1 MPDTKDNPK
10 IIIASAGAGKTHKL
24 TETYLEMLE
33 KSYDA
38 GNPHPHRN
46 ILAVTFTNKATDE
59 MKERILEKLFFKAAN
74 GDHNSE
80 KLLKEILH
88 DYSGF
93 NVSTIDRFFQL
104 VMKTFARELGE
115 YGSYDVELDSEG
127 ATIEAIDRMM
137 DSLGDDK
144 DKTLLKWLVDYSRSV
159 IDEGRSWDVRK
170 ELYKFS
176 DLFYKE
182 DFLIKKRGEAG
193 YLYRVDDGSGK
204 DPKTEIKKF
213 LKEINKITTKFENE
227 AKVLAGNIITE
238 YDRVNNYV
246 VKMIVWPRN
255 AFIKLR
261 DGIFKDYFH
270 IINKYY
276 KTEEWC
282 KSLKTNSGL
291 IQVDDYKNNYAPGL
305 REMVDDLKT
314 HFDNHFITYNTAKT
328 IRKNIYLLGLTT
340 DIFKELDKYLKE
352 NHLVLLSSTADIL
365 NRIIDRSDTP
375 FIYERIGNRIDHILL
390 DEFQDTSKLQWQNF
404 EPLIDNN
411 IANSNDNLIVGDV
424 KQSIYRFRGSDSSLL
439 RNLPEIKGVTPED
452 IKENWRSADT
462 IVGFNSK
469 FFYSIATTNDG
480 SIKPEIFEEARNIY
494 EKCYQKMPKKS
505 KNKGN
510 LNRYDAGAVKVRVF
524 EVDKED
530 KKAWMQEALDALAGK
545 EDDIKDLGEIG
556 RLTDDGYE
564 LRDITILVRTNK
576 EGKMVVDK
584 LISKGINVV
593 TEEVLVLGYSRAVLK
608 IVSLLKYRDNPDDQV
623 NQLMLKTLFTENQ
636 ESNIGDLTIKELAE
650 MPLKEGCE
658 AIFTAL
664 FNEDQRDNLK
674 VLSLY
679 ENCEVMLRSIYDEIP
694 DYEIE
699 FVQAFLDE
707 VNRFMSRNGSDK
719 PAFMEW
725 WEESGQNVKINSSSD
740 QNAVRVMTIH
750 KAKGLGFKAVIIPF
764 FNEKTSVK
772 TFPIPPYLWCIPDID
787 ELKNIGLIPV
797 KYTTKDNTGFE
808 KDFETE
814 RKETYIDTLNIAY
827 VAMTRAYFEMVI
839 YTPDETE
846 ESDDSKK
853 PKDSMAQKLI
863 KFLKEESQKKD
874 NGIYIEESQEE
885 DKAREEKES
894 KDEESG
900 RYIKIKDLGNG
911 CYEARAN
918 NGQWRY
924 SDAKKIA
931 TEQQGATQ
939 KVKVLEKSIET
950 TTVKSFRS
958 IPIGDRL
965 EQSLRSRDFFEFEKD
980 PLESP
985 RIKGLVLHD
994 ILSEIRTIDD
1004 LQKAV
1009 NRAVIQG
1016 DLKESERNEAMSFL
1030 SNSIKSV
1037 ADRHWF
1043 DGTYETMNEQEI
1055 LISNGETQRP
1065 DRILMGKD
1073 ETIVIDY
1080 KFGKHDDAKYRK
1092 QVRDYMKNLEQIG
1105 LPGITG
1111 YIWYF
1116 KDNDI
1121 VQVNL
1126 NEKKTLF

>member
-115 YGSYDVELDSEG
+115 YGSYNVELDSKG

-159 IDEGRSWDVRK
+159 IDDGRSWDVRK

-193 YLYRVDDGSGK
+193 YLYRVDDGSGI
-204 DPKTEIKKF
+204 DPKAEIKR
-213 LKEINKITTKFENE
+213 LLQEINRITKKFESE
-227 AKVLAGNIITE
+227 AKVLAGKIIIE
-238 YDRVNNYV
+238 YDRVNGIIA
-246 VKMIVWPRN
+246 KMRVGDKSPRN
-255 AFIKLR
+255 
-261 DGIFKDYFH
+261 GIDKIAKGIIPDSLSKTLQNASTWCLKEDKTIYQQFKDNY
-270 IINKYY
+270 
-276 KTEEWC
+276 
-282 KSLKTNSGL
+282 LKGL
-291 IQVDDYKNNYAPGL
+291 KIKADA
-305 REMVDDLKT
+305 LKT

-352 NHLVLLSSTADIL
+352 NNLVLLSSTADIL

-411 IANSNDNLIVGDV
+411 ISNSNDNLIVGDV

-439 RNLPEIKGVTPED
+439 RDLPFKKKVESQKIE
-452 IKENWRSADT
+452 ENWRSADT

-494 EKCYQKMPKKS
+494 EKCYQKMPNRNI
-505 KNKGN
+505 NKGN

-530 KKAWMQEALDALAGK
+530 KKAWMQDALDALAGK
-545 EDDIKDLGEIG
+545 EDDINDLGEIG
-556 RLTDDGYE
+556 GLTDDGYE

-608 IVSLLKYRDNPDDQV
+608 IVTLLKYRDNPDDQV

-650 MPLKEGCE
+650 MPLKEDCE
-658 AIFTAL
+658 AIFTTL

-674 VLSLY
+674 ALSLY
-679 ENCEVMLRSIYDEIP
+679 ESCEVMLRSIYDEIP

-707 VNRFMSRNGSDK
+707 VNRFMTRNGSDLPEFLK
-719 PAFMEW
+719 W

-772 TFPIPPYLWCIPDID
+772 TFPIPPYLWCIPAID

-846 ESDDSKK
+846 ESDDGKK

-874 NGIYIEESQEE
+874 NGIYIEESQ
-885 DKAREEKES
+885 
-894 KDEESG
+894 DEESG

-939 KVKVLEKSIET
+939 KVKVLENGIET
-950 TTVKSFRS
+950 KPVKSFRS

-965 EQSLRSRDFFEFEKD
+965 EQSFRSRDFFEFEKD

-1016 DLKESERNEAMSFL
+1016 DLKVSEREEAKNFL
-1030 SNSIKSV
+1030 AKRIKSV
-1037 ADRHWF
+1037 AERHWF
-1043 DGTYETMNEQEI
+1043 DGTYDTLNEQEI
-1055 LISNGETQRP
+1055 LIENGDTQRP
-1065 DRILMGKD
+1065 DRILIGKD
-1073 ETIVIDY
+1073 QTIVIDY

-1092 QVRDYMKNLEQIG
+1092 QVRDYMKNLMQIG
-1105 LPGITG
+1105 LPGVTG

-1126 NEKKTLF
+1126 NEE

>member
-1 MPDTKDNPK
+1 MCKTKQNPK

-24 TETYLEMLE
+24 TETYLKMLE
-33 KSYDA
+33 KSYGA

-59 MKERILEKLFFKAAN
+59 MKERILEKLFLKAAK
-74 GDHNSE
+74 GDNDSE

-144 DKTLLKWLVDYSRSV
+144 DKTLLKWLVDYSRNV

-193 YLYRVDDGSGK
+193 SLYRVNDGSGK

-213 LKEINKITTKFENE
+213 LQDISTITTKFEYE
-227 AKVLAGNIITE
+227 AKVLAGKIIIE
-238 YDRVNNYV
+238 YDRVNGIIA
-246 VKMIVWPRN
+246 KMRVGDKSPRN
-255 AFIKLR
+255 
-261 DGIFKDYFH
+261 GIDKIAKGIIPDSLSKTLQNASTWCLKEDKTIYQQFKDNY
-270 IINKYY
+270 
-276 KTEEWC
+276 
-282 KSLKTNSGL
+282 LK
-291 IQVDDYKNNYAPGL
+291 GL
-305 REMVDDLKT
+305 RIKADALKT

-352 NHLVLLSSTADIL
+352 NNLVLLSSTADIL

-439 RNLPEIKGVTPED
+439 RNLPEVKGVTPED

-469 FFYSIATTNDG
+469 FFHSIAEKNDG
-480 SIKPEIFEEARNIY
+480 SMKPEIFEEANKVY
-494 EKCYQKMPKKS
+494 KDCYQKMPNRNI
-505 KNKGN
+505 NKGN

-545 EDDIKDLGEIG
+545 ADDVNDLGEIA

-564 LRDITILVRTNK
+564 LRDITILVRTNN

-584 LISKGINVV
+584 MISKGINVV

-674 VLSLY
+674 ALSLY
-679 ENCEVMLRSIYDEIP
+679 ESCEVMLRSIYDEIP
-694 DYEIE
+694 EYEIE

-707 VNRFMSRNGSDK
+707 VNRFMTRNGSDL
-719 PAFMEW
+719 PAFLEW
-725 WEESGQNVKINSSSD
+725 WEESGQNVKINSSAD

-797 KYTTKDNTGFE
+797 KYTTDQYTGFE

-814 RKETYIDTLNIAY
+814 RKETYIDTMNIAY

-839 YTPDETE
+839 YAPDETE
-846 ESDDSKK
+846 KPKEGKEAK
-853 PKDSMAQKLI
+853 QPKDSMAQKLI

-874 NGIYIEESQEE
+874 NGIYIVE
-885 DKAREEKES
+885 AREKKES
-894 KDEESG
+894 KEEKSG
-900 RYIKIKDLGNG
+900 RYMKIKDHGDG

-918 NGQWRY
+918 NGKWRY
-924 SDAKKIA
+924 RDAKDIA
-931 TEQQGATQ
+931 KKQQQGATE
-939 KVKVLEKSIET
+939 KVKVLENGIET
-950 TTVKSFRS
+950 KPVKSFRS

-965 EQSLRSRDFFEFEKD
+965 EQSFRSRDFFEFEKD

-1016 DLKESERNEAMSFL
+1016 DLKVSEREEAKNFL
-1030 SNSIKSV
+1030 AKRIKSV

-1043 DGTYETMNEQEI
+1043 DGTYDTLNEQEI
-1055 LISNGETQRP
+1055 LIENGETQRP

-1080 KFGKHDDAKYRK
+1080 KFGKHDDSKYHK
-1092 QVRDYMKNLEQIG
+1092 QVRDYMKNLMQMG
-1105 LPGITG
+1105 LPGVTG

-1126 NEKKTLF
+1126 NEEKTLF

>member
-1 MPDTKDNPK
+1 MCKTKQNPE

-24 TETYLEMLE
+24 TETYLEILE
-33 KSYDA
+33 KSY
-38 GNPHPHRN
+38 GKGKPHPHRN

-59 MKERILEKLFFKAAN
+59 MKERILEKLFIKAAN
-74 GDHNSE
+74 GDQNSE

-115 YGSYDVELDSEG
+115 YGSYDVELDSKG
-127 ATIEAIDRMM
+127 ATMEAIDRMM
-137 DSLGDDK
+137 DSLGDDQ

-159 IDEGRSWDVRK
+159 IDEGSSWDVRK

-193 YLYRVDDGSGK
+193 YLYRIDDGSEI
-204 DPKTEIKKF
+204 DPKAEIKRF
-213 LKEINKITTKFENE
+213 LQAINRITTKFESE
-227 AKVLAGNIITE
+227 AKVLAEKIITE
-238 YDRVNNYV
+238 YDRVNSTLPV
-246 VKMIVWPRN
+246 LLSFPRN
-255 AFIKLR
+255 GFVKITQGTYLNSNGELYCK
-261 DGIFKDYFH
+261 
-270 IINKYY
+270 KYNDASS
-276 KTEEWC
+276 WC
-282 KSLKTNSGL
+282 KSLKTKAGL
-291 IQVDDYKNNYAPGL
+291 MKVDDYKNNYAPVL
-305 REMVDDLKT
+305 QEMVNALEDY
-314 HFDNHFITYNTAKT
+314 FDNHFITYNTAT
-328 IRKNIYLLGLTT
+328 IIRKNIYLLGLTT

-352 NHLVLLSSTADIL
+352 NNLVLLSTTADIL

-390 DEFQDTSKLQWQNF
+390 DEFQDTSRLQWQNF

-411 IANSNDNLIVGDV
+411 ISNSNDNLIVGDV

-439 RNLPEIKGVTPED
+439 RDLPNNKNVKPD
-452 IKENWRSADT
+452 IKYENWRSTDT
-462 IVGFNSK
+462 IVRFNSD
-469 FFYSIATTNDG
+469 FFESITKIDPIVKDIYTG
-480 SIKPEIFEEARNIY
+480 CSQVMPEKEYN
-494 EKCYQKMPKKS
+494 Q
-505 KNKGN
+505 GN

-524 EVDKED
+524 EVDEDD

-545 EDDIKDLGEIG
+545 ADDVNDLGEIA

-564 LRDITILVRTNK
+564 LRDITILVRTNN

-584 LISKGINVV
+584 LISKGINVI

-608 IVSLLKYRDNPDDQV
+608 IVTLLKYRDNPDDQV
-623 NQLMLKTLFTENQ
+623 NQLMLKTLFTENT
-636 ESNIGDLTIKELAE
+636 ENNIGDFSTEEVAKL
-650 MPLKEGCE
+650 PLKESCE

-664 FNEDQRDNLK
+664 FNEDQRNDLK
-674 VLSLY
+674 ALSLY
-679 ENCEVMLRSIYDEIP
+679 ESCEVMLRSIYDEIP

-707 VNRFMSRNGSDK
+707 VNRFMSRNGSDR

-772 TFPIPPYLWCIPDID
+772 TFPIPPYLWCVPDID

-797 KYTTKDNTGFE
+797 KYTTDQYTGFE
-808 KDFETE
+808 KDFEKE
-814 RKETYIDTLNIAY
+814 RKETYIDTINIAY

-846 ESDDSKK
+846 KAKEGKDPKQ

-863 KFLKEESQKKD
+863 KFVKEESQSKGD
-874 NGIYIEESQEE
+874 GIYIAESQKEDEAREKKESQEE
-885 DKAREEKES
+885 EIV
-894 KDEESG
+894 
-900 RYIKIKDLGNG
+900 RYIKIKDFGDG

-918 NGQWRY
+918 NGNWRY
-924 SDAKKIA
+924 SDAKDIA
-931 TEQQGATQ
+931 KKQQQGATE
-939 KVKVLEKSIET
+939 KVKVLENGIET
-950 TTVKSFRS
+950 KTVKSFRS

-965 EQSLRSRDFFEFEKD
+965 EQSFRSRDFFEFEKD

-994 ILSEIRTIDD
+994 ILSEINTIDD
-1004 LQKAV
+1004 LDDAV

-1016 DLKESERNEAMSFL
+1016 DLKASEQEEAKRFLAKNIESIAE
-1030 SNSIKSV
+1030 
-1037 ADRHWF
+1037 RHWF
-1043 DGTYETMNEQEI
+1043 DGTYEVLNEQEI
-1055 LISNGETQRP
+1055 LIKNEETQRP
-1065 DRILMGKD
+1065 DRILIGEN

-1092 QVRDYMKNLEQIG
+1092 QVGDYMKNLGQIG

-1126 NEKKTLF
+1126 NEEKKLS

>member
-1 MPDTKDNPK
+1 MSDTKYNPE

-33 KSYDA
+33 KSFEA
-38 GNPHPHRN
+38 GKPHPHRN

-59 MKERILEKLFFKAAN
+59 MKERILEKLFIRAAN
-74 GDHNSE
+74 GDHNTE

-144 DKTLLKWLVDYSRSV
+144 DTTLLKWLVDYSRSV

-193 YLYRVDDGSGK
+193 YLYRVDDGSGI

-213 LKEINKITTKFENE
+213 LQEINRITTKFESE
-227 AKVLAGNIITE
+227 AKVLAGNIIKE
-238 YDRVNNYV
+238 YDRVNGINN
-246 VKMIVWPRN
+246 KMKVDDRSPRN
-255 AFIKLR
+255 
-261 DGIFKDYFH
+261 GIDKIAKG
-270 IINKYY
+270 IIPDSISKTLQDAGKWCYAGTNKQEKEIYQYY
-276 KTEEWC
+276 KDTY
-282 KSLKTNSGL
+282 L
-291 IQVDDYKNNYAPGL
+291 
-305 REMVDDLKT
+305 DDLQKLSDNLKSY
-314 HFDNHFITYNTAKT
+314 FDNHFITYNTAKT

-352 NHLVLLSSTADIL
+352 NNLVLLSSTADIL

-390 DEFQDTSKLQWQNF
+390 DEFQDTSRLQWQNF

-439 RNLPEIKGVTPED
+439 RDLPKNKNVTPEIKY
-452 IKENWRSADT
+452 ENWRSADT
-462 IVGFNSK
+462 IVRFNSD
-469 FFYSIATTNDG
+469 FFETITTNDP
-480 SIKPEIFEEARNIY
+480 IVKDIY
-494 EKCYQKMPKKS
+494 TGCSQVMPSKS
-505 KNKGN
+505 KNQGN

-524 EVDKED
+524 EIDEKD
-530 KKAWMQEALDALAGK
+530 KKAWMQDALDALAGK
-545 EDDIKDLGEIG
+545 ADDIKDLGEIG

-564 LRDITILVRTNK
+564 LRDITILVRTNN

-593 TEEVLVLGYSRAVLK
+593 TEEVLVLGYSRAVFQV
-608 IVSLLKYRDNPDDQV
+608 VSLLKYRDNPDDQV
-623 NQLMLKTLFTENQ
+623 NQLMLKTLFTEKQ
-636 ESNIGDLTIKELAE
+636 ESNIGDLTGKELAE

-674 VLSLY
+674 ALSLY
-679 ENCEVMLRSIYDEIP
+679 ESCEVMLRSIYDEIP
-694 DYEIE
+694 DYEVE

-707 VNRFMSRNGSDK
+707 VNRFMTRNGSDF
-719 PAFMEW
+719 PAFLEW

-772 TFPIPPYLWCIPDID
+772 SGIYAPYLWCIPDID

-797 KYTTKDNTGFE
+797 KYTTKENTGFE

-839 YTPDETE
+839 YAPDE
-846 ESDDSKK
+846 SKD
-853 PKDSMAQKLI
+853 DSMASKLSSFV
-863 KFLKEESQKKD
+863 KARGKD
-874 NGIYIEESQEE
+874 GKIEEYE
-885 DKAREEKES
+885 
-894 KDEESG
+894 
-900 RYIKIKDLGNG
+900 NG
-911 CYEARAN
+911 YLFEARAN

-924 SDAKKIA
+924 RDAKDMAKK
-931 TEQQGATQ
+931 QQQRATQ
-939 KVKVLEKSIET
+939 KVEVLENGIET
-950 TTVKSFRS
+950 KTVKSFRS

-965 EQSLRSRDFFEFEKD
+965 EQSFRSRDFFEFEKD

-994 ILSEIRTIDD
+994 ILSEINTIDD
-1004 LQKAV
+1004 LDDAV

-1016 DLKESERNEAMSFL
+1016 DLKASEQEEAKRFLAKNIESIAE
-1030 SNSIKSV
+1030 
-1037 ADRHWF
+1037 RHWF
-1043 DGTYETMNEQEI
+1043 DGTYEVLNEQEI
-1055 LISNGETQRP
+1055 LIKNEETQRP
-1065 DRILMGKD
+1065 DRILIGEN

-1092 QVRDYMKNLEQIG
+1092 QVRDYMKNLRQIG

-1121 VQVNL
+1121 VHVNL
-1126 NEKKTLF
+1126 NNEEKTLF

>member
-1 MPDTKDNPK
+1 MCKTKQNPE

-24 TETYLEMLE
+24 TETYLKMLE

-59 MKERILEKLFFKAAN
+59 MKERILEKLFIKAAK
-74 GDHNSE
+74 GDHNAE

-115 YGSYDVELDSEG
+115 YGSYDVELDSES

-144 DKTLLKWLVDYSRSV
+144 DTTLLKWLVDYSRNV

-193 YLYRVDDGSGK
+193 YLYRVDDGSGI
-204 DPKTEIKKF
+204 DPKAEIKKS
-213 LKEINKITTKFENE
+213 LKEINTITTKFESE
-227 AKVLAGNIITE
+227 AKVLAENIIIE
-238 YDRVNNYV
+238 YDRVNGIIG
-246 VKMIVWPRN
+246 KMRVDDRSARN
-255 AFIKLR
+255 GFEK
-261 DGIFKDYFH
+261 
-270 IINKYY
+270 IINGIYENSGGKLYCDSFHYASKWCYAGKNKQEKEIYQYY
-276 KTEEWC
+276 KDTY
-282 KSLKTNSGL
+282 L
-291 IQVDDYKNNYAPGL
+291 DDLQKL
-305 REMVDDLKT
+305 SDDLKSY
-314 HFDNHFITYNTAKT
+314 FDNHFITYNTAKT

-340 DIFKELDKYLKE
+340 DIFKELDKYLNE
-352 NHLVLLSSTADIL
+352 NNLVLLSSTADIL

-411 IANSNDNLIVGDV
+411 ISNSNDNLIVGDV

-439 RNLPEIKGVTPED
+439 RNLPKNKKVTPE
-452 IKENWRSADT
+452 IKYENWRSADT
-462 IVGFNSK
+462 IVRFNSD
-469 FFYSIATTNDG
+469 FFETITKNDP
-480 SIKPEIFEEARNIY
+480 IVKDIY
-494 EKCYQKMPKKS
+494 TGCSQVMPSKS
-505 KNKGN
+505 KNQGN

-524 EVDKED
+524 EVDEED

-545 EDDIKDLGEIG
+545 ADDVNDLGEIA

-564 LRDITILVRTNK
+564 LRDITILVRTNN

-608 IVSLLKYRDNPDDQV
+608 IVTLLKYRDNPDDQV

-664 FNEDQRDNLK
+664 FNEDQRNDLK
-674 VLSLY
+674 ALSLY
-679 ENCEVMLRSIYDEIP
+679 ESCEVMLRSIYDEIP
-694 DYEIE
+694 EYEIE

-707 VNRFMSRNGSDK
+707 VNRFMTRNGSDL
-719 PAFMEW
+719 PAFLEW

-772 TFPIPPYLWCIPDID
+772 SGTFAPYLWCIPDID

-797 KYTTKDNTGFE
+797 KYTTKENTGFE

-846 ESDDSKK
+846 KPEEGKEAK
-853 PKDSMAQKLI
+853 QPKDSMAQKLI
-863 KFLKEESQKKD
+863 KFLKEESQNED
-874 NGIYIEESQEE
+874 NGIYIVEAQEKKESQEE
-885 DKAREEKES
+885 EI
-894 KDEESG
+894 G
-900 RYIKIKDLGNG
+900 RFIKIKDLGNG

-924 SDAKKIA
+924 RDAKDIA
-931 TEQQGATQ
+931 KKQQQGAT
-939 KVKVLEKSIET
+939 KKTEVLENGIET
-950 TTVKSFRS
+950 KTVKSFRS
-958 IPIGDRL
+958 ISIGDRL
-965 EQSLRSRDFFEFEKD
+965 EQSFRSRDFFEFEKD
-980 PLESP
+980 PLETP
-985 RIKGLVLHD
+985 RIKGIVLHD
-994 ILSEIRTIDD
+994 ILSEIRTIED
-1004 LQKAV
+1004 LQAAV
-1009 NRAVIQG
+1009 ERAVIQG
-1016 DLKESERNEAMSFL
+1016 DLKKSESVDAKDFL
-1030 SNSIKSV
+1030 YRRLQSV
-1037 ADRHWF
+1037 AEKHWF
-1043 DGTYETMNEQEI
+1043 DGTYYTLNEQEI
-1055 LISNGETQRP
+1055 LVKNGDTLRP
-1065 DRILMGKD
+1065 DRILTGD
-1073 ETIVIDY
+1073 GRTLVIDY
-1080 KFGKHDDAKYRK
+1080 KFGERDKKYLK
-1092 QVRDYMKNLEQIG
+1092 QVRGYMEKLTQMG
-1105 LPGITG
+1105 LTEVSG
-1111 YIWYF
+1111 YIWYL
-1116 KDNDI
+1116 KENE
-1121 VQVNL
+1121 VEQVL
-1126 NEKKTLF
+1126 L

>member
-59 MKERILEKLFFKAAN
+59 MKERILEKLYIKAAK
-74 GDHNSE
+74 GDKDSE

-159 IDEGRSWDVRK
+159 IDDGRSWDVRK

-193 YLYRVDDGSGK
+193 YLYRVDDGSGI
-204 DPKTEIKKF
+204 DPKAEIKKF
-213 LKEINKITTKFENE
+213 LKEINIITTKFESE
-227 AKVLAGNIITE
+227 AKVLAEKIIIE
-238 YDRVNNYV
+238 YDRVNGIIA
-246 VKMIVWPRN
+246 KMRVGDKSPRN
-255 AFIKLR
+255 
-261 DGIFKDYFH
+261 GIDKIAKGIIPDSLSKTLQNASTWCLKEDKTIYQQFKDNY
-270 IINKYY
+270 
-276 KTEEWC
+276 
-282 KSLKTNSGL
+282 LKGL
-291 IQVDDYKNNYAPGL
+291 NIKADA
-305 REMVDDLKT
+305 LKT
-314 HFDNHFITYNTAKT
+314 HFDNHFITYNTAIT

-352 NHLVLLSSTADIL
+352 NNLVLLSTTADIL

-404 EPLIDNN
+404 EPLINNN

-439 RNLPEIKGVTPED
+439 RNLPKNKKVTPE
-452 IKENWRSADT
+452 IKYENWRSADT
-462 IVGFNSK
+462 IVRFNSD
-469 FFYSIATTNDG
+469 FFESITKNDPIVKDIYTG
-480 SIKPEIFEEARNIY
+480 CSQVMPEKEYN
-494 EKCYQKMPKKS
+494 Q
-505 KNKGN
+505 GN

-524 EVDKED
+524 EVDEED

-608 IVSLLKYRDNPDDQV
+608 IVTHLKYRDNPDDQV

-636 ESNIGDLTIKELAE
+636 ESNIGDLTGKELAE

-674 VLSLY
+674 ALSLY
-679 ENCEVMLRSIYDEIP
+679 ESCEVMLRSIYDEIP

-707 VNRFMSRNGSDK
+707 VNRFMTRNGSDLPEFLK
-719 PAFMEW
+719 W

-814 RKETYIDTLNIAY
+814 RKETYIDTMNIAY

-839 YTPDETE
+839 YTPDE
-846 ESDDSKK
+846 SKD
-853 PKDSMAQKLI
+853 DSMATRLSS
-863 KFLKEESQKKD
+863 FVKERGKD
-874 NGIYIEESQEE
+874 GKIVECENGY
-885 DKAREEKES
+885 
-894 KDEESG
+894 
-900 RYIKIKDLGNG
+900 LF
-911 CYEARAN
+911 EARAN

-931 TEQQGATQ
+931 REQQGATE
-939 KVKVLEKSIET
+939 KVKVLENGIET
-950 TTVKSFRS
+950 KPVKSFRS

-965 EQSLRSRDFFEFEKD
+965 EQSFRSRDFFEFEKD

-1016 DLKESERNEAMSFL
+1016 DLKVSEREEAKNFL
-1030 SNSIKSV
+1030 AKRIKSV
-1037 ADRHWF
+1037 AERHWF
-1043 DGTYETMNEQEI
+1043 DGTYDTLNEQEI
-1055 LISNGETQRP
+1055 LIENGETQRP

-1105 LPGITG
+1105 LPGVTG

-1126 NEKKTLF
+1126 DEE

>member
-59 MKERILEKLFFKAAN
+59 MKERILEKLYIKAAK
-74 GDHNSE
+74 GDKDSE

-159 IDEGRSWDVRK
+159 IDDGRSWDVRK

-193 YLYRVDDGSGK
+193 YLYRVDDGSGI
-204 DPKTEIKKF
+204 DPKAEIKKF
-213 LKEINKITTKFENE
+213 LKEINIITTKFESE
-227 AKVLAGNIITE
+227 AKVLAEKIIIE
-238 YDRVNNYV
+238 YDRVNGIIA
-246 VKMIVWPRN
+246 KMRVGDKSPRN
-255 AFIKLR
+255 
-261 DGIFKDYFH
+261 GIDKIAKGIIPDSLSKTLQNASTWCLKEDKTIYQQFKDNY
-270 IINKYY
+270 
-276 KTEEWC
+276 
-282 KSLKTNSGL
+282 LKGL
-291 IQVDDYKNNYAPGL
+291 NIKADA
-305 REMVDDLKT
+305 LKT
-314 HFDNHFITYNTAKT
+314 HFDNHFITYNTAIT

-352 NHLVLLSSTADIL
+352 NNLVLLSTTADIL

-404 EPLIDNN
+404 EPLINNN

-439 RNLPEIKGVTPED
+439 RNLPKNKKVTPE
-452 IKENWRSADT
+452 IKYENWRSADT
-462 IVGFNSK
+462 IVRFNSD
-469 FFYSIATTNDG
+469 FFESITKNDPIVKDIYTG
-480 SIKPEIFEEARNIY
+480 CSQVMPEKEYN
-494 EKCYQKMPKKS
+494 Q
-505 KNKGN
+505 GN

-524 EVDKED
+524 EVDEED

-608 IVSLLKYRDNPDDQV
+608 IVTLLKYRDNPDDQV

-636 ESNIGDLTIKELAE
+636 ESNIGDLTGKELAE

-674 VLSLY
+674 ALSLY
-679 ENCEVMLRSIYDEIP
+679 ESCEVMLRSIYDEIP

-707 VNRFMSRNGSDK
+707 VNRFMTRNGSDLPEFLK
-719 PAFMEW
+719 W

-814 RKETYIDTLNIAY
+814 RKETYIDTMNIAY

-839 YTPDETE
+839 YTPY
-846 ESDDSKK
+846 ESKD
-853 PKDSMAQKLI
+853 DSMATRLSS
-863 KFLKEESQKKD
+863 FVKERGKD
-874 NGIYIEESQEE
+874 GKIVECENGY
-885 DKAREEKES
+885 
-894 KDEESG
+894 
-900 RYIKIKDLGNG
+900 LF
-911 CYEARAN
+911 EARAN

-931 TEQQGATQ
+931 REQQGATE
-939 KVKVLEKSIET
+939 KVKVLENGIET
-950 TTVKSFRS
+950 KPVKSFRS

-965 EQSLRSRDFFEFEKD
+965 EQSFRSRDFFEFEKD

-1004 LQKAV
+1004 LDDAV
-1009 NRAVIQG
+1009 NRAVIHG
-1016 DLKESERNEAMSFL
+1016 DLKASECEDAKNFL
-1030 SNSIKSV
+1030 AKRIKSV
-1037 ADRHWF
+1037 AERHWF
-1043 DGTYETMNEQEI
+1043 DGTYDTLNEQEI
-1055 LISNGETQRP
+1055 LIKNGDTQRP

-1080 KFGKHDDAKYRK
+1080 KFGKHDDAKYRE
-1092 QVRDYMKNLEQIG
+1092 QVRDYMKNLMQMG
-1105 LPGITG
+1105 LPGVTG

-1126 NEKKTLF
+1126 NEEKTLF

>member
-1 MPDTKDNPK
+1 MCKTKQNPK

-24 TETYLEMLE
+24 TETYLKMLE
-33 KSYDA
+33 KSYGA

-59 MKERILEKLFFKAAN
+59 MKERILEKLFLKAAK
-74 GDHNSE
+74 GDNDSE

-137 DSLGDDK
+137 DSLGDDQ

-170 ELYKFS
+170 ELYRFS

-193 YLYRVDDGSGK
+193 SLYRVDDGSGK

-213 LKEINKITTKFENE
+213 LQDISTITTKFENE
-227 AKVLAGNIITE
+227 AKVLAEDIITE
-238 YDRVNNYV
+238 YDRVNGIIA
-246 VKMIVWPRN
+246 KMRVDDRSARN
-255 AFIKLR
+255 GFEKIIHGIYENSGGKLYC
-261 DGIFKDYFH
+261 DSFH
-270 IINKYY
+270 NASKWCYAGTNKQEKEIYQYY
-276 KTEEWC
+276 KDTY
-282 KSLKTNSGL
+282 L
-291 IQVDDYKNNYAPGL
+291 
-305 REMVDDLKT
+305 DDLQKLSDNLKSY
-314 HFDNHFITYNTAKT
+314 FDNHFITYNTAKT

-352 NHLVLLSSTADIL
+352 NNLVLLSSTADIL

-439 RNLPEIKGVTPED
+439 RNLPEVKGVTPED
-452 IKENWRSADT
+452 IKDNWRSADT

-469 FFYSIATTNDG
+469 FFHSIAEKNDG
-480 SIKPEIFEEARNIY
+480 SMKPEIFEEANKVY
-494 EKCYQKMPKKS
+494 KDCYQKMPNRNI
-505 KNKGN
+505 NKGN

-545 EDDIKDLGEIG
+545 ADDVNDLGEIA

-564 LRDITILVRTNK
+564 LRDITILVRTNN

-584 LISKGINVV
+584 MISKGINVV

-674 VLSLY
+674 ALSLY
-679 ENCEVMLRSIYDEIP
+679 ESCEVMLRSIYYEIP
-694 DYEIE
+694 EYEIE
-699 FVQAFLDE
+699 FVQAFLGE
-707 VNRFMSRNGSDK
+707 VNRFMTRNGSDL
-719 PAFMEW
+719 PAFLEW
-725 WEESGQNVKINSSSD
+725 WEESGQNVKINSSAD

-764 FNEKTSVK
+764 FKEKTTVK
-772 TFPIPPYLWCIPDID
+772 TGLFAPYLWCIPK
-787 ELKNIGLIPV
+787 EKKLKEIGLVPV
-797 KYTTKDNTGFE
+797 RYTTKGYTDFDEEFE
-808 KDFETE
+808 KEK
-814 RKETYIDTLNIAY
+814 KETHIDTLNIAY

-839 YTPDETE
+839 YSPDLSE
-846 ESDDSKK
+846 EEN
-853 PKDSMAQKLI
+853 MAYKLSSFVR
-863 KFLKEESQKKD
+863 KQ
-874 NGIYIEESQEE
+874 
-885 DKAREEKES
+885 A
-894 KDEESG
+894 ESG
-900 RYIKIKDLGNG
+900 KMKECSDG
-911 CYEARAN
+911 CFELRAN
-918 NGQWRY
+918 NGNWRY
-924 SDAKKIA
+924 YKALEIASEQEKGRQEKIEVIGKGI
-931 TEQQGATQ
+931 TPH
-939 KVKVLEKSIET
+939 K
-950 TTVKSFRS
+950 VKSFRS

-965 EQSLRSRDFFEFEKD
+965 EQSFRSRDFFEFEKD

-1016 DLKESERNEAMSFL
+1016 DLKVSEREEAKNFL
-1030 SNSIKSV
+1030 AKRIKSV

-1043 DGTYETMNEQEI
+1043 DGTYDTLNEQEI
-1055 LISNGETQRP
+1055 LIKNGETQRP
-1065 DRILMGKD
+1065 DRILIGEN

-1092 QVRDYMKNLEQIG
+1092 QVCDYMKNLEQIG
-1105 LPGITG
+1105 LPGVTG

-1126 NEKKTLF
+1126 NEEKTLF

>member
-59 MKERILEKLFFKAAN
+59 MKERILEKLYIKAAK
-74 GDHNSE
+74 GDKDSE

-159 IDEGRSWDVRK
+159 IDDGRSWDVRK

-193 YLYRVDDGSGK
+193 YLYRVDDGSGI
-204 DPKTEIKKF
+204 DPKAEIKKF
-213 LKEINKITTKFENE
+213 LKEINIITTKFESE
-227 AKVLAGNIITE
+227 AKVLAEKIIIE
-238 YDRVNNYV
+238 YDRVNGIIA
-246 VKMIVWPRN
+246 KMRVGDKSPRN
-255 AFIKLR
+255 
-261 DGIFKDYFH
+261 GIDKIAKGIIPDSLSKTLQNASTWCLKEDKTIYQQFKDNY
-270 IINKYY
+270 
-276 KTEEWC
+276 
-282 KSLKTNSGL
+282 LKGL
-291 IQVDDYKNNYAPGL
+291 NIKADA
-305 REMVDDLKT
+305 LKT
-314 HFDNHFITYNTAKT
+314 HFDNHFITYNTAIT

-352 NHLVLLSSTADIL
+352 NNLVLLSTTADIL

-404 EPLIDNN
+404 EPLINNN

-439 RNLPEIKGVTPED
+439 RNLPKNKKVTPE
-452 IKENWRSADT
+452 IKYENWRSADT
-462 IVGFNSK
+462 IVRFNSD
-469 FFYSIATTNDG
+469 FFESITKNDPIVKDIYTG
-480 SIKPEIFEEARNIY
+480 CSQVMPEKEYN
-494 EKCYQKMPKKS
+494 Q
-505 KNKGN
+505 GN

-524 EVDKED
+524 EVDEED

-608 IVSLLKYRDNPDDQV
+608 IVTLLKYRDNPDDQV

-636 ESNIGDLTIKELAE
+636 ESNIGDLTGKELAE

-674 VLSLY
+674 ALSLY
-679 ENCEVMLRSIYDEIP
+679 ESCEVMLRSIYDEIP

-707 VNRFMSRNGSDK
+707 VNRFMTRNGSDLPEFLK
-719 PAFMEW
+719 W

-814 RKETYIDTLNIAY
+814 RKETYIDTMNIAY

-839 YTPDETE
+839 YTPDE
-846 ESDDSKK
+846 SKD
-853 PKDSMAQKLI
+853 DSMATRLSS
-863 KFLKEESQKKD
+863 FVKERGKD
-874 NGIYIEESQEE
+874 GKIVECENGY
-885 DKAREEKES
+885 
-894 KDEESG
+894 
-900 RYIKIKDLGNG
+900 LF
-911 CYEARAN
+911 EARAN

-931 TEQQGATQ
+931 REQQGATE
-939 KVKVLEKSIET
+939 KVKVLENGIET
-950 TTVKSFRS
+950 KPVKSFRS

-965 EQSLRSRDFFEFEKD
+965 EQSFRSRDFFEFEKD

-1016 DLKESERNEAMSFL
+1016 DLKVSEREEAKNFL
-1030 SNSIKSV
+1030 AKRIKSV
-1037 ADRHWF
+1037 AERHWF
-1043 DGTYETMNEQEI
+1043 DGTYDTLNEQEI
-1055 LISNGETQRP
+1055 LIENGETQRP

-1105 LPGITG
+1105 LPGVTG

-1126 NEKKTLF
+1126 DEE

>member
-1 MPDTKDNPK
+1 MSDTKYNLE

-24 TETYLEMLE
+24 TETYMEMLE
-33 KSYDA
+33 KSY
-38 GNPHPHRN
+38 GKGKPHPHRN

-59 MKERILEKLFFKAAN
+59 MKERILEKLFIKAAN
-74 GDHNSE
+74 GDQNSE

-115 YGSYDVELDSEG
+115 YGSYNVELDSKG

-144 DKTLLKWLVDYSRSV
+144 DTTLLKWLVDYSRSV

-193 YLYRVDDGSGK
+193 SLYRVDDGSGK
-204 DPKTEIKKF
+204 EPKTEIKKF
-213 LKEINKITTKFENE
+213 LKEINIITTKFESE
-227 AKVLAGNIITE
+227 AKVLAEKIITE
-238 YDRVNNYV
+238 YDRVNSIID
-246 VKMIVWPRN
+246 KMRVDDRSARNGFENIVN
-255 AFIKLR
+255 GKFKNTSGKLYS
-261 DGIFKDYFH
+261 DSFH
-270 IINKYY
+270 DASKWCYAGKNKQEKEIYQYY
-276 KTEEWC
+276 KDTY
-282 KSLKTNSGL
+282 L
-291 IQVDDYKNNYAPGL
+291 DDLQKL
-305 REMVDDLKT
+305 SDDLKSY
-314 HFDNHFITYNTAKT
+314 FDNNYVTYNTALI
-328 IRKNIYLLGLTT
+328 IRRQIYLLGLTT

-352 NHLVLLSSTADIL
+352 NNLVLLSSTADIL

-411 IANSNDNLIVGDV
+411 ISNSNDNLIVGDV

-439 RNLPEIKGVTPED
+439 RDLPNNKNVKPD
-452 IKENWRSADT
+452 IKYENWRSADT
-462 IVGFNSK
+462 IVQFNSD
-469 FFYSIATTNDG
+469 FFESITKNDPIVKDIYTG
-480 SIKPEIFEEARNIY
+480 CSQVMPDKEIN
-494 EKCYQKMPKKS
+494 QS
-505 KNKGN
+505 N
-510 LNRYDAGAVKVRVF
+510 LNRYEAGAVKIKVF
-524 EVDKED
+524 EVDEDD

-545 EDDIKDLGEIG
+545 ADDVNDLGEIA

-564 LRDITILVRTNK
+564 LRDITILVRTNN

-608 IVSLLKYRDNPDDQV
+608 IVTLLKYWENPDDQV

-636 ESNIGDLTIKELAE
+636 DRNIGDLTSKDVAK

-664 FNEDQRDNLK
+664 FDKDQRDNLK
-674 VLSLY
+674 TLSLY
-679 ENCEVMLRSIYDEIP
+679 ESCEVMLRSIYDEIP

-707 VNRFMSRNGSDK
+707 VNSFMAHNGSDR
-719 PAFMEW
+719 PAFLEW

-772 TFPIPPYLWCIPDID
+772 SGTFAPYLWCVPDID
-787 ELKNIGLIPV
+787 ELNNIGLIPV
-797 KYTTKDNTGFE
+797 KYTTDQYTGFE
-808 KDFETE
+808 KDFEKE
-814 RKETYIDTLNIAY
+814 RKETYIDTMNIAY

-839 YTPDETE
+839 YTSDETE
-846 ESDDSKK
+846 KAKEGKDPKQ

-863 KFLKEESQKKD
+863 KFVKDESQSKGD
-874 NGIYIEESQEE
+874 GIYIAESQEE
-885 DKAREEKES
+885 DEAREKKES
-894 KDEESG
+894 QEEEIV
-900 RYIKIKDLGNG
+900 RYIKIKDFGDG

-918 NGQWRY
+918 NGNWRY

-931 TEQQGATQ
+931 REQQGATQ
-939 KVKVLEKSIET
+939 KVKVLENGIGTKP
-950 TTVKSFRS
+950 VKSFRS

-965 EQSLRSRDFFEFEKD
+965 EQSFRSRDFFEFEKD

-994 ILSEIRTIDD
+994 ILSEINTIDD
-1004 LQKAV
+1004 LDDAV

-1016 DLKESERNEAMSFL
+1016 DLKASEQEEAKRFLAKSIESIAE
-1030 SNSIKSV
+1030 
-1037 ADRHWF
+1037 RHWF
-1043 DGTYETMNEQEI
+1043 DGTYEVLNEQEI
-1055 LISNGETQRP
+1055 LIKNEETQRP
-1065 DRILMGKD
+1065 DRILIGEN

-1092 QVRDYMKNLEQIG
+1092 QVGDYMKNLGQIG

-1121 VQVNL
+1121 VKVNL
-1126 NEKKTLF
+1126 NEEKTLF

>member
-1 MPDTKDNPK
+1 MSDTKANPE

-33 KSYDA
+33 NSYDA
-38 GNPHPHRN
+38 GKPHPHRN

-93 NVSTIDRFFQL
+93 NVSTIDRFFQF

-144 DKTLLKWLVDYSRSV
+144 DTTLLKWLVDYSRSI
-159 IDEGRSWDVRK
+159 IDDGRSWDVRK

-193 YLYRVDDGSGK
+193 YLYRLDDGSGI
-204 DPKTEIKKF
+204 DPKTEIKR
-213 LKEINKITTKFENE
+213 LLQEINRITTKFESE
-227 AKVLAGNIITE
+227 AKVLAGVIIAE
-238 YDRVNNYV
+238 YDRANDSVIEMKSNPRKGFVNIQNGKHTNSSDELY
-246 VKMIVWPRN
+246 
-255 AFIKLR
+255 IKVY
-261 DGIFKDYFH
+261 D
-270 IINKYY
+270 NS
-276 KTEEWC
+276 EEWC
-282 KSLKTNSGL
+282 KSLKTKTGL
-291 IQVDDYKNNYAPGL
+291 LKVDDYKSNYAPDL
-305 REMVDDLKT
+305 QTKVNELEKHYDD
-314 HFDNHFITYNTAKT
+314 NYITYNTAVT

-390 DEFQDTSKLQWQNF
+390 DEFQDTSRLQWQNF

-439 RNLPEIKGVTPED
+439 RDLPKNKNVTPEIKY
-452 IKENWRSADT
+452 ENWRSADT
-462 IVGFNSK
+462 IVRFNSD
-469 FFYSIATTNDG
+469 FFETITKNDP
-480 SIKPEIFEEARNIY
+480 IVKDIY
-494 EKCYQKMPKKS
+494 TGCSQVMPSKS
-505 KNKGN
+505 KNQGN

-545 EDDIKDLGEIG
+545 EDDIKDLGEIA
-556 RLTDDGYE
+556 RLTYDGYE
-564 LRDITILVRTNK
+564 LRDITILVRTNN

-584 LISKGINVV
+584 LISKGINIV

-608 IVSLLKYRDNPDDQV
+608 IVTLLKYRDNPDDQV

-636 ESNIGDLTIKELAE
+636 ESNISDLTGKELAE

-674 VLSLY
+674 ALSLY
-679 ENCEVMLRSIYDEIP
+679 ESCEVMLRSIYDEIP
-694 DYEIE
+694 EYEIE

-707 VNRFMSRNGSDK
+707 VNRFMTRNGSDL
-719 PAFMEW
+719 PAFLEW

-797 KYTTKDNTGFE
+797 KYTTKENTGFE

-846 ESDDSKK
+846 KK
-853 PKDSMAQKLI
+853 KEGQDQKQPKDSMAQKLI
-863 KFLKEESQKKD
+863 KFLKEESQNGD
-874 NGIYIEESQEE
+874 NGIYIVEAREKEESLEE
-885 DKAREEKES
+885 GEAREKKES
-894 KDEESG
+894 QKEESG
-900 RYIKIKDLGNG
+900 RYIKIKDLGDG

-924 SDAKKIA
+924 SDAKQIA
-931 TEQQGATQ
+931 KEQQPGAT
-939 KVKVLEKSIET
+939 KKTEVLEEGIET

-958 IPIGDRL
+958 IPIGERL

-985 RIKGLVLHD
+985 RIKGIVLHD
-994 ILSEIRTIDD
+994 ILSEICTIDD
-1004 LQKAV
+1004 LQAAV
-1009 NRAVIQG
+1009 ERAVIQG
-1016 DLKESERNEAMSFL
+1016 DLKKSESGDAKDFL
-1030 SNSIKSV
+1030 YRRLQSV
-1037 ADRHWF
+1037 AERHWF
-1043 DGTYETMNEQEI
+1043 DGTYDTLNEQEI
-1055 LISNGETQRP
+1055 LVKNGDTLRP
-1065 DRILMGKD
+1065 DRILTGDGRTM
-1073 ETIVIDY
+1073 VIDY
-1080 KFGKHDDAKYRK
+1080 KFGERDNKYLK
-1092 QVRDYMKNLEQIG
+1092 QVRGYMEKLTQMG
-1105 LPGITG
+1105 LTEVSG
-1111 YIWYF
+1111 YIWYL
-1116 KDNDI
+1116 KDNE
-1121 VQVNL
+1121 VEQVL
-1126 NEKKTLF
+1126 L

>member
-59 MKERILEKLFFKAAN
+59 MKERILEKLYIKAAK
-74 GDHNSE
+74 GDKDSE

-159 IDEGRSWDVRK
+159 IDDGRSWDVRK

-193 YLYRVDDGSGK
+193 YLYRVDDGSGI
-204 DPKTEIKKF
+204 DPKAEIKKF
-213 LKEINKITTKFENE
+213 LKEINIITTKFESE
-227 AKVLAGNIITE
+227 AKVLAEKIIIE
-238 YDRVNNYV
+238 YDRVNGIIA
-246 VKMIVWPRN
+246 KMRVGDKSPRN
-255 AFIKLR
+255 
-261 DGIFKDYFH
+261 GIDKIAKGIIPDSLSKTLQNASTWCLKEDKTIYQQFKDNY
-270 IINKYY
+270 
-276 KTEEWC
+276 
-282 KSLKTNSGL
+282 LKGL
-291 IQVDDYKNNYAPGL
+291 NIKADA
-305 REMVDDLKT
+305 LKT
-314 HFDNHFITYNTAKT
+314 HFDNHFITYNTAIT

-352 NHLVLLSSTADIL
+352 NNLVLLSTTADIL

-404 EPLIDNN
+404 EPLINNN

-439 RNLPEIKGVTPED
+439 RNLPKNKKVTPE
-452 IKENWRSADT
+452 IKYENWRSADT
-462 IVGFNSK
+462 IVRFNSD
-469 FFYSIATTNDG
+469 FFESITKNDPIVKDIYTG
-480 SIKPEIFEEARNIY
+480 CSQVMPEKEYN
-494 EKCYQKMPKKS
+494 Q
-505 KNKGN
+505 GN

-524 EVDKED
+524 EVDEED

-608 IVSLLKYRDNPDDQV
+608 IVTLLKYRDNPDDQV

-636 ESNIGDLTIKELAE
+636 ESNIGDLTGKELAE

-674 VLSLY
+674 ALSLY
-679 ENCEVMLRSIYDEIP
+679 ESCEVMLRSIYDEIP

-707 VNRFMSRNGSDK
+707 VNRFMTRNGSDLPEFLK
-719 PAFMEW
+719 W